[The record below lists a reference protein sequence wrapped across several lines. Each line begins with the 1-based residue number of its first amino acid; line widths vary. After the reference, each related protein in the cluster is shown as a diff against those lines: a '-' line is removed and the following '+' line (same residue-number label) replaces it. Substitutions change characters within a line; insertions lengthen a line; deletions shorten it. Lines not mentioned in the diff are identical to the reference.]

1 MEKKLY
7 ELKIDEEFRAMIP
20 ELSESEEAMLTA
32 SILEEGCTSP
42 IIVWN
47 GVIIDGHHR
56 YAICREFDIPFAIE
70 EKDFESRDE
79 AVEWISVNQLGRR
92 NLSQYS
98 KCELALRFEPTL
110 QKEAKKRQGRRTD
123 LMGDKLDTDSRRFS
137 RTRDILANMA
147 GVSNGQIQKA
157 KTIML
162 NADEETKRRLRKG
175 DISIHFAYSTLMQK
189 SSEECLED
197 RAQGVDRRIRTNDT
211 PVKRTVEISNRQSIE
226 SEGIEMIKKEL
237 GILANEILIGNMDRS
252 LMLRSI
258 EKIGDAIRVI
268 Q

>member
-79 AVEWISVNQLGRR
+79 AVEWIIVNQLGRR

-175 DISIHFAYSTLMQK
+175 DISIHFAYSMLMQK
-189 SSEECLED
+189 SSEERLEYP
-197 RAQGVDRRIRTNDT
+197 AQGEDRRIRTNDILGE
-211 PVKRTVEISNRQSIE
+211 RTVEISNIQSIE